1 MKDSSANR
9 YARQI
14 RFDRIGV
21 DGQKSISTATI
32 AVLGCGALGTVAAE
46 ILARSGV
53 GNLRII
59 DRDVVEWSNLQRQA
73 LFDEQ
78 DANEGRS
85 KSDAA
90 ASRIAEINS
99 DIHVEPMVADVTASN
114 IESLLADCDLVIDA
128 TDNFSIRFLLNDW
141 SLKNQTAWV
150 HGGCVGAS
158 GQVRLFDGMG
168 TPCFRCLVPSP
179 PPAGS
184 VATCD
189 TAGVV
194 GSATHLIASLQAT
207 EALKWISGNRTEV
220 RTKVLSIDLWD
231 NRIREIDIP
240 KSLSKDCPAC
250 SKREFS
256 FLQGD
261 LASVDD
267 GTTVLCGR
275 DAVQLAAAFSEN
287 DQSIDLA
294 SLADRWGKI
303 GKVQQTRFFI
313 RMNLSDAEA
322 QRITL
327 FRDGRVIIDGTEEPA
342 IARTIRDR
350 YLG

>member
-21 DGQKSISTATI
+21 DGQKSISAATI
-32 AVLGCGALGTVAAE
+32 AMLGCGALGTVAAE
-46 ILARSGV
+46 ILSRAGV

-73 LFDEQ
+73 LFDES
-78 DANEGRS
+78 DARDGRS

-90 ASRIAEINS
+90 AARIAKINS
-99 DIHVEPMVADVTASN
+99 DIHVEPIVADVTPSN
-114 IESLLADCDLVIDA
+114 IESLLVGCDLVIDA

-141 SLKNQTAWV
+141 SLKHQTAWV
-150 HGGCVGAS
+150 HGGCVGAT
-158 GQVRLFDGMG
+158 GQIRLFDGLG

-179 PPAGS
+179 PPTGS

-207 EALKWISGNRTEV
+207 EALKWISGNRDQV
-220 RTKVLSIDLWD
+220 QKKVLSIDLWD

-240 KSLSKDCPAC
+240 RLLSKDCPAC
-250 SKREFS
+250 SKRDFR

-261 LASVDD
+261 LGSADD

-275 DAVQLAAAFSEN
+275 DAVQLAAGMSADDDSV
-287 DQSIDLA
+287 DLA
-294 SLADRWGKI
+294 SLANRWSKI
-303 GKVQQTRFFI
+303 GQVQQTRFFI
-313 RMNLSDAEA
+313 RMNLSDVEAE
-322 QRITL
+322 RITL